1 MCIGSIIRSKQP
13 DVYKQLMKVVN
24 KNKSEKY
31 INDNLSIKD
40 FEKMMKHDSYKR
52 VGGAI
57 KQVRHK

>member
-1 MCIGSIIRSKQP
+1 
-13 DVYKQLMKVVN
+13 MKVVN

-40 FEKMMKHDSYKR
+40 FEKMMKYDSYKR

-57 KQVRHK
+57 KQVHHK